1 MRILLAAD
9 DSPGAERARA
19 LVASLRLPK
28 DTAIRVVRS
37 LGPLPSGVGL
47 PDSMRD
53 DLIGAALGRVKLE
66 VDAFSEPLRSPGVT
80 VESDA
85 LSGRAASAIVEDAE
99 RWRPDLIVVGSH
111 GRGQVASAVLGSV
124 AAEVIDHA
132 PCPVLV
138 ARNATASRVVAA
150 HDGSED
156 ADAACRLIATGIFKG
171 PVRVVSVAHVAG
183 PLLSGVSANV
193 RDAVIAAHRD
203 ELARARHEH
212 ERLAERAAQ
221 TFKDA
226 GLEATAEVRVGLPG
240 EEILAGAS
248 AWGADLIAVGTRG
261 RTGLE
266 RLILGSVARKVLYG
280 AKCSVLVAR
289 AAGTR

>member
-19 LVASLRLPK
+19 LLASLHLPK
-28 DTAIRVVRS
+28 DTTIRVIRS
-37 LGPLPSGVGL
+37 LGPLPSGAGL
-47 PDSMRD
+47 PDAMRD

-66 VDAFSEPLRSPGVT
+66 VDAFSQPLRSPGVT

-99 RWRPDLIVVGSH
+99 RWRPDIIVVGSH

-124 AAEVIDHA
+124 AAEVVDHS

-138 ARNATASRVVAA
+138 ARTRAVSRVVLAY
-150 HDGSED
+150 DGSSD
-156 ADAACRLIATGIFKG
+156 ADAARRVVATGIFAA
-171 PVRVVSVAHVAG
+171 PIRVVSVAHVAG
-183 PLLSGVSANV
+183 PLVSGVSVGV
-193 RDAVIAAHRD
+193 RDEVIAAHRE
-203 ELARARHEH
+203 ELARMREEH
-212 ERLAERAAQ
+212 ANLAERAAQ
-221 TFKDA
+221 GLRDV
-226 GLEATAEVRVGLPG
+226 GLEATPDVRVGIAG
-240 EEILAGAS
+240 DEILAAAGNE
-248 AWGADLIAVGTRG
+248 GDLIAIGTRG

-266 RLILGSVARKVLYG
+266 RLLLGSVARKVLYG

-289 AAGTR
+289 ASRTA